1 MTDEREQQQL
11 ERLRFEINGLN
22 DITMDRIPDV
32 VRDFLRGIARPTH
45 RTDPVGQALTVGL
58 VAPMLTLSDEDVFAV
73 IGRGM
78 KSRYEAEEAPERRLS
93 GGGMID

>member
-1 MTDEREQQQL
+1 MTDEQQEL
-11 ERLRFEINGLN
+11 ERLRSEINDLN
-22 DITMDRIPDV
+22 DITKDRIPDV

-58 VAPMLTLSDEDVFAV
+58 VAPMLTLSDEDVFLM

-78 KSRYEAEEAPERRLS
+78 KSRYEAERAPQHRLS
-93 GGGMID
+93 GGGID